1 MNIRMPG
8 SLRYPSRA
16 VSEQDNTP
24 LWTGRPGTYEV
35 WFLTVSDL
43 GTGRAYWIRSTLTA
57 PEAGSPYGVVWFA
70 QFDRGNPRE
79 TFGLHRTYPI
89 DDVKVG
95 PDGFD
100 VGIGESAFRSGHLQ
114 GAIEG
119 AGRRVRW
126 DLAFPTGED
135 VPAPARSH
143 VSGLA
148 GPDETVFPERQHAG
162 VGHRGG
168 RRPVGG
174 VHGGS
179 GQQGH
184 LFGTQHAQRWAWA
197 HCAAFEGEEAVVHAL
212 TAQGRRGPFTT
223 PFVTNVGIRWQGR
236 WIRLTKLSRRRDFNL
251 GTWHVD
257 VGNRRYRL
265 AGRVE
270 APAEA
275 LIRARYED
283 PSGDPRFCHNSE
295 VASCRL
301 ALFERKAGGF
311 EEVALLESRGTTHA
325 GGRPDAG
332 AQRPARTRRGDRL
345 NVADLVR
352 DAATDYPAKDAL
364 IFQGRSISFSDL
376 DERVGLAAAALAD
389 LGVETG
395 DRVAL
400 LAGNVPEFVYALYGR
415 CEPGRGVPA
424 QRMLT
429 PEEIGYIFPM
439 RGPRWS

>member
-79 TFGLHRTYPI
+79 TFGLHRKYPI
-89 DDVKVG
+89 DAVKVG

-126 DLAFPTGED
+126 DLAFPTGEETYRLLPD
-135 VPAPARSH
+135 LMYRGSLAPTKPYSPNVSTP
-143 VSGLA
+143 VSG
-148 GPDETVFPERQHAG
+148 TVEVDGQA
-162 VGHRGG
+162 VELQ
-168 RRPVGG
+168 
-174 VHGGS
+174 GGS

-325 GGRPDAG
+325 EWAGRT
-332 AQRPARTRRGDRL
+332 PARS
-345 NVADLVR
+345 VPHEHVEV
-352 DAATDYPAKDAL
+352 TD
-364 IFQGRSISFSDL
+364 
-376 DERVGLAAAALAD
+376 
-389 LGVETG
+389 
-395 DRVAL
+395 
-400 LAGNVPEFVYALYGR
+400 
-415 CEPGRGVPA
+415 
-424 QRMLT
+424 
-429 PEEIGYIFPM
+429 
-439 RGPRWS
+439 